1 LSLAN
6 QLLTGFAV
14 CPSGL
19 EALLAKECEA
29 IEGLSEVQAARG
41 GVHFRSDANGM
52 ARANLWL
59 RTATRVLLL
68 LDQCRLQKADDI
80 LAAARR
86 IPWEQYMGPQQT
98 FRVDV
103 NQGRSPTFQLAL
115 PFAGLRVKDG
125 LCDRMREHAGDRPSV
140 DTRSPDIRIWLF
152 IDGEKATLSIDTTGE
167 PLFKRGWRQAK
178 GEAPLRENLAA
189 ALIQEANWDGQ
200 RPLLDPMCGS
210 GTLIIETVS
219 RWAGLAPGF
228 HPEEPRRFGFEN
240 FGSQSPFGHI
250 NMSSLRQ
257 ACARQWQAASEMILP
272 ERVVARDLSEALA
285 QTTRRNVDRA
295 LPRHLARHIEVS
307 AADFFEATAPAQTGL
322 LITNPPYGKRID
334 LDQDVRRLSEV
345 LKRHYAGWTAWLL
358 TDDPKFDSALRLKAA
373 RRMPVFNGDIE
384 CRWMRFDMV
393 SGSARG

>member
-1 LSLAN
+1 MIPAG
-6 QLLTGFAV
+6 QLLSGFAV

-19 EALLAKECEA
+19 EPLLAKECEA

-41 GVHFRSDANGM
+41 GVQFRADANGL

-86 IPWEQYMGPQQT
+86 IPWEQFMTPAQT

-103 NQGRSPTFQLAL
+103 NQGRSPSFQLAL

-125 LCDRMREHAGDRPSV
+125 LCDRMRERTGERPSV
-140 DTRSPDIRIWLF
+140 DTRQPDIRIWLF
-152 IDGEKATLSIDTTGE
+152 VDGEKATLSIDTTGE

-189 ALIQEANWDGQ
+189 ALATEANWNGQ
-200 RPLLDPMCGS
+200 QSLLDPMCGS
-210 GTLIIETVS
+210 GTLIIETLS

-228 HPEEPRRFGFEN
+228 HPAHPRRFAFEQ
-240 FGSQSPFGHI
+240 FGSGSPFSRV
-250 NMSSLRQ
+250 NMTVLRQ
-257 ACARQWQAASEMILP
+257 ACAKAWQAASSLQLP
-272 ERVVARDLSEALA
+272 KVFAKDLSAHLVR
-285 QTTRRNVDRA
+285 TTRENLDRA
-295 LPRHLARHIEVS
+295 LPAELAAQVRVEE
-307 AADFFEATAPAQTGL
+307 ADFFETPAPDASGL
-322 LITNPPYGKRID
+322 LITNPPYGKRLE